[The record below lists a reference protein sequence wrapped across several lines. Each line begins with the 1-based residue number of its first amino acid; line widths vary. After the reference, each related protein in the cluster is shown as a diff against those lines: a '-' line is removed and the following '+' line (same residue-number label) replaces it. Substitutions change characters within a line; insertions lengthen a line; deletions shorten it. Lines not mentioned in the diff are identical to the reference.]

1 VTLDPEDLFELDAD
15 RPDLSGVV
23 LLHLLDGFVDAGA
36 AVRLVRTSLL
46 ADDAPVVAR
55 FDVDQL
61 YDYRARRPIMR
72 FDVDHWTGYD
82 TPQLALHLLHDRDD
96 VPYLMLSGPEPDR
109 QWERYTAAVEL
120 LVERLGVRLVI
131 GLDAFPMSVPHSRP
145 TPIIV
150 HGSRRELFGDY
161 RAWLGQIMVPASA
174 GHLVEY
180 RLGAAGIDTLGI
192 AAPVPPYLSQT
203 EYPAAA
209 LALLREVGARAGLR
223 FDTAALDET
232 ERVTRQAIEREVA
245 GSVELQTLV
254 AAIEQ
259 QYDAAAAAAQT
270 ALAEG
275 DLPSADELGAEL
287 ERFLAN
293 ESRGDS
299 RGDN

>member
-1 VTLDPEDLFELDAD
+1 MLDPEELFELDAD
-15 RPDLSGVV
+15 RPDLSGTV
-23 LLHLLDGFVDAGA
+23 LLHALDGFVDAGA
-36 AVRLVRTSLL
+36 AVRLVRSTLL
-46 ADDAPVVAR
+46 TDNAPIVAR

-61 YDYRARRPIMR
+61 YDYRARRPVMR
-72 FDVDHWTGYD
+72 FDVDHWTEYD
-82 TPQLALHLLHDRDD
+82 SPQLAVHLLHDSDET
-96 VPYLMLSGPEPDR
+96 PYLVLSGPEPDV
-109 QWERYTAAVEL
+109 QWERYTAAVAL

-150 HGSRRELFGDY
+150 HGSRRELFADY

-192 AAPVPPYLSQT
+192 AAPVPPYLAQT

-209 LALLREVGARAGLR
+209 LALLREVGARARLR
-223 FDTAALDET
+223 LDTNALEDAEQT
-232 ERVTRQAIEREVA
+232 SRAAIEREVGA
-245 GSVELQTLV
+245 SEELQTLV

-259 QYDAAAAAAQT
+259 QYDAAAAAAQS
-270 ALAEG
+270 AIADG

-287 ERFLAN
+287 ERFLAD
-293 ESRGDS
+293 ESRGD
-299 RGDN
+299 

>member
-1 VTLDPEDLFELDAD
+1 VTLDPEELFDLDAD
-15 RPDLSGVV
+15 RPDLTGAV
-23 LLHLLDGFVDAGA
+23 LLHALDGFADAGDG
-36 AVRLVRTSLL
+36 VRLVRSTLL
-46 ADDAPVVAR
+46 ADGAPVVAR

-72 FDVDHWTGYD
+72 FDVDRWTHYD
-82 TPQLALHLLHDRDD
+82 APQLAVHLLHDSDD
-96 VPYLMLSGPEPDR
+96 TPYLMLAGPEPDT
-109 QWERYTAAVEL
+109 QWERYAAAVEL
-120 LVERLGVRLVI
+120 LVDRLGLRLVI

-150 HGSRRELFGDY
+150 HGPRRELFADY

-180 RLGAAGIDTLGI
+180 RLGLAGLDALGI

-209 LALLREVGARAGLR
+209 LALIREVSARAGLR
-223 FDTAALDET
+223 FDTTALEEADAVNRAAIDRQVEASDEL
-232 ERVTRQAIEREVA
+232 R
-245 GSVELQTLV
+245 TLV
-254 AAIEQ
+254 AALEQ
-259 QYDAAAAAAQT
+259 QYDATVAAAQS
-270 ALAEG
+270 AFAEG

-293 ESRGDS
+293 EARPD
-299 RGDN
+299 

>member
-1 VTLDPEDLFELDAD
+1 MLDPEELFELDVD
-15 RPDLSGVV
+15 RPDLSGAV
-23 LLHLLDGFVDAGA
+23 LLHTLDGFVDAGA
-36 AVRLVRTSLL
+36 AVRLARMTLL
-46 ADDAPVVAR
+46 ADDAPVLAR

-72 FDVDHWTGYD
+72 FDVDHWSDYE
-82 TPQLALHLLHDRDD
+82 TPQLAVHLLHDVDGT
-96 VPYLMLSGPEPDR
+96 PYLILAGPEPDT
-109 QWERYTAAVEL
+109 QWERYVAAVRL

-150 HGSRRELFGDY
+150 HGSRRESFADY

-180 RLGAAGIDTLGI
+180 RLGAAGLDTLGI
-192 AAPVPPYLSQT
+192 AAPVPPYLAQA
-203 EYPAAA
+203 EYPTAA

-223 FDTAALDET
+223 FDTSRLEDA
-232 ERVTRQAIEREVA
+232 ERLNREAIERQVA
-245 GSVELQTLV
+245 GSAELQTLV
-254 AAIEQ
+254 AAIEA

-275 DLPSADELGAEL
+275 DLPTADELGAEL

-293 ESRGDS
+293 ESRGE
-299 RGDN
+299 

>member
-1 VTLDPEDLFELDAD
+1 VNPDPEELFDLDAD
-15 RPDLSGVV
+15 RPDLSGAV
-23 LLHLLDGFVDAGA
+23 LLHTLDGFIDAGA
-36 AVRLVRTSLL
+36 AVRLVRTTLL
-46 ADDAPVVAR
+46 ANDAPVLAR

-61 YDYRARRPIMR
+61 YDYRARRPLMR
-72 FDVDHWTGYD
+72 FDVDRWSDYD
-82 TPQLALHLLHDRDD
+82 TPQLALHLLHDQDET
-96 VPYLMLSGPEPDR
+96 PYLMLAGPEPDT
-109 QWERYTAAVEL
+109 QWERFAAAVAL

-150 HGSRRELFGDY
+150 HGSRRELFADY

-180 RLGAAGIDTLGI
+180 RLGTAGIDALGL
-192 AAPVPPYLSQT
+192 AAPVPPYLAQS
-203 EYPAAA
+203 EFPAAA

-223 FDTAALDET
+223 FDTTTLEDA
-232 ERVTRQAIEREVA
+232 ERVNRQAIEREVA
-245 GSVELQTLV
+245 GSEELRTLV

-270 ALAEG
+270 ALADG
-275 DLPSADELGAEL
+275 DLPTADELGAEL

-293 ESRGDS
+293 EARGE
-299 RGDN
+299 